1 MNHHPD
7 NAALAALTAAHG
19 PALARLLGAQAAD
32 VTPALFAAFVFEA
45 VEMLHRADRH
55 GEAEALEDVLALLTD
70 AALEP
75 GTDRARTLLEAADHA
90 LHRDLPAILT
100 TTDRAAKETTTV
112 FETETPDEF
121 AADYPTPDQAKA
133 DLHAHEARLADI
145 EAGGC
150 PIDDP
155 MGRFGW
161 LSVRKAILGDMS
173 DAAWALVHAWDEYGD
188 GPAADA
194 VEELAEH
201 YLAQYGQADRT
212 LEAARNEL
220 TGRRADR

>member
-32 VTPALFAAFVFEA
+32 VTTELFAAFVFEA
-45 VEMLHRADRH
+45 VEALHRADRH
-55 GEAEALEDVLALLTD
+55 GEAEDLEDVLALLTA

-75 GTDRARTLLEAADHA
+75 GTARARTLLQDADRA
-90 LHRDLPAILT
+90 LRTALT
-100 TTDRAAKETTTV
+100 TTARRAAKETTV
-112 FETETPDEF
+112 FET
-121 AADYPTPDQAKA
+121 DYPTPAQAKA

-150 PIDDP
+150 PADDA

-161 LSVRKAILGDMS
+161 LSVRRTILGDMS
-173 DAAWALVHAWDEYGD
+173 DAAWALVHAWDEHD
-188 GPAADA
+188 DKPAADA

-201 YLAQYGQADRT
+201 YAAQYGQADRT
-212 LEAARNEL
+212 LEAARAEL
-220 TGRRADR
+220 TGRRTDC